1 MNTDMKLYG
10 LSERWAALAAGY
22 PGLCVG
28 RILSQEK
35 GMYRLVT
42 QYGEKPAVV
51 SGRMRH
57 EAAAA
62 EDYPAVGDFVMAD
75 WNESGDAV
83 IHHLLPRRSCFARR
97 AAGGAVQAQVAA
109 ANVDTVFLC
118 MALGRDFSLRR
129 LERYLSLAWDSG
141 ATPVVVLTKADLC
154 DDPARMQL
162 QAQSAAAGADV
173 LVTSSMEENGCAQI
187 LPYLKPGKTAA
198 FLGSSGVGKST
209 LINRLLGEER
219 LLTQG
224 VRDDERGRH
233 TTTRRELFLLEQGG
247 LVIDTPGMRE
257 LGMWDAASGI
267 GQTFAEIERIAARCR
282 FSDCS
287 HQSEPGC
294 AVRAAIEAGEIP
306 QERWL
311 SYLKLGAESGYVQD
325 KAGYLAEKQKKFR
338 QIALINKSTRKR

>member
-35 GMYRLVT
+35 GLYRLVT
-42 QYGEKPAVV
+42 QYGEKPAAV

-57 EAAAA
+57 EAVTA
-62 EDYPAVGDFVMAD
+62 EDYPTVGDFAMAD

-83 IHHLLPRRSCFARR
+83 IHHLLPRRSCFMRR

-118 MALGRDFSLRR
+118 MTLGRDFSLRR

-154 DDPARMQL
+154 DNPELMQM

-173 LVTSSMEENGCAQI
+173 LVTSSMEADGYAQI

-233 TTTRRELFLLEQGG
+233 TTTRRELLLLPCGG

-267 GQTFAEIERIAARCR
+267 EQTFAEIERMAARCR
-282 FSDCS
+282 FGDCS

-306 QERWL
+306 HERWL
-311 SYLKLGAESGYVQD
+311 SYQKLKDESGYAAD
-325 KAGYLAEKQKKFR
+325 KAGYLAGKEKKFR
-338 QIALINKSTRKR
+338 QIALINKENKKR